1 MYPNVLSFLLLQ
13 RALHTLVECQY
24 PEGSDL
30 RKEDNLLEEAIKY
43 KLEIGPKGQL
53 EIVRYVADLDDC
65 DVSEQKSGNG
75 NKGFSSK

>member
-1 MYPNVLSFLLLQ
+1 M
-13 RALHTLVECQY
+13 
-24 PEGSDL
+24 